1 MAKLIT
7 VLNGPNLNLLGQ
19 REPEKYGVKTL
30 GDVEGEVTALGAEIG
45 LKVLFQQ
52 SNSEGAL
59 VDMIHAA
66 REISAGIIINPA
78 AYSHTSVAILDAL
91 NTYDGPVIEVH
102 ISNIHGREAFRHHS
116 FVSARAQG
124 VIAGC
129 GTQGY
134 SLALRHIATLI

>member
-30 GDVEGEVTALGAEIG
+30 DDVAAEVTALGAEIG

-66 REISAGIIINPA
+66 RETSAGIIINPA

-102 ISNIHGREAFRHHS
+102 ISNIHQREAFRHHS